1 MKKMKM
7 KAHDLGIRRRSERLA
22 ASFARTVNGE
32 IELQGLRKAD
42 VAKRMNVTRSN
53 LYAHLTGKK
62 PITMSTMAKF
72 ERALGVRF
80 LIAIDILLG
89 LTPISLEARR
99 ERRLRQ

>member
-1 MKKMKM
+1 M
-7 KAHDLGIRRRSERLA
+7 KAHDLDIRRRSERLA

-42 VAKRMNVTRSN
+42 VAKRMKVTRSN

-62 PITMSTMAKF
+62 PLTMSTMAKF

-80 LIAIDILLG
+80 LIAI
-89 LTPISLEARR
+89 TMPISLEARR
-99 ERRLRQ
+99 EKRPSRRRLRRRSRA